1 MTTQLSPE
9 RLAVPPPYARDRPDL
24 PYSMDLMDADRKV
37 GWINGDRV
45 GFRGF
50 ATDEEAAHAAWV
62 AHRTLT
68 RRLARS
74 HNIRP
79 VPIGTEPLVLRRHGT
94 EELIVASGRPIAALV
109 KPERDGRSGP
119 DSHGFE
125 IPIPQPADEVLV
137 HSMAH
142 LIYRTLR
149 KSGLRWTRRVNA

>member
-1 MTTQLSPE
+1 MSTQLSPE
-9 RLAVPPPYARDRPDL
+9 RLAVPPPTL
-24 PYSMDLMDADRKV
+24 LHLNDADRTV

-74 HNIRP
+74 HNLRP
-79 VPIGTEPLVLRRHGT
+79 VPVGTEPIAFQRDGDEVR
-94 EELIVASGRPIAALV
+94 IVASGRTVATLIA
-109 KPERDGRSGP
+109 PSF
-119 DSHGFE
+119 DSTSEADESFGFE
-125 IPIPQPADEVLV
+125 LRVPQPADEVLV
-137 HSMAH
+137 RAVAL

-149 KSGLRWTRRVNA
+149 KSGLRWGSSQARITA

>member
-9 RLAVPPPYARDRPDL
+9 RLAVPPP
-24 PYSMDLMDADRKV
+24 SMLHLNDADRTV

-74 HNIRP
+74 HNLRP
-79 VPIGTEPLVLRRHGT
+79 VPIGSEPLALRREGDA
-94 EELIVASGRPIAALV
+94 EFIVASSGPIATLV
-109 KPERDGRSGP
+109 RPEYDSIGES

-125 IPIPQPADEVLV
+125 ISIPQPADEVLV
-137 HSMAH
+137 RAMAH
-142 LIYRTLR
+142 LIYRTIR
-149 KSGLRWTRRVNA
+149 KSGLRWGSNRARINT

>member
-9 RLAVPPPYARDRPDL
+9 RLAVPPPSVL
-24 PYSMDLMDADRKV
+24 HLNDADRTV

-74 HNIRP
+74 HSLRP
-79 VPIGTEPLVLRRHGT
+79 VPIGTEPLALQRHGD
-94 EELIVASGRPIAALV
+94 EWLIVASSGPIATLV
-109 KPERDGRSGP
+109 ESDGQGSSDH
-119 DSHGFE
+119 DSYGFE
-125 IPIPQPADEVLV
+125 LAIPQPADEVLV
-137 HSMAH
+137 RAMAH

-149 KSGLRWTRRVNA
+149 KSGLRWGSRPGRVTA

>member
-9 RLAVPPPYARDRPDL
+9 RLAVPPP
-24 PYSMDLMDADRKV
+24 SMLHLNDADRTV

-74 HNIRP
+74 HNLRP
-79 VPIGTEPLVLRRHGT
+79 VPIGSEPLALRREGDA
-94 EELIVASGRPIAALV
+94 EFIVASSGPIATLV
-109 KPERDGRSGP
+109 RPEYDSADES

-125 IPIPQPADEVLV
+125 ISIPQPADEVLV
-137 HSMAH
+137 RAMAH
-142 LIYRTLR
+142 LIYRTIR
-149 KSGLRWTRRVNA
+149 KSGLRWGSNRARINT

>member
-9 RLAVPPPYARDRPDL
+9 RLAVPPPSTL
-24 PYSMDLMDADRKV
+24 HLNDAERTV

-62 AHRTLT
+62 AYRTIR

-74 HNIRP
+74 HGLRP
-79 VPIGTEPLVLRRHGT
+79 IPIGTEPLALQRDSDRW
-94 EELIVASGRPIAALV
+94 LIVASGGPIATLV
-109 KPERDGRSGP
+109 EP
-119 DSHGFE
+119 DRAVTDDASYGFE
-125 IPIPQPADEVLV
+125 LAIPQPADEVLARA
-137 HSMAH
+137 MAH

-149 KSGLRWTRRVNA
+149 KSGVRWGSRPARVNA

>member
-9 RLAVPPPYARDRPDL
+9 RLAVPPPSTL
-24 PYSMDLMDADRKV
+24 HLNDADRTV

-62 AHRTLT
+62 AYRTLT

-74 HNIRP
+74 HNLRP
-79 VPIGTEPLVLRRHGT
+79 VPIGTEPLAIQRDGDARV
-94 EELIVASGRPIAALV
+94 IVAS
-109 KPERDGRSGP
+109 SGP
-119 DSHGFE
+119 VATLVEFDRHDPNDRDSYGFE
-125 IPIPQPADEVLV
+125 LAIPQPADEVLV
-137 HSMAH
+137 RAMAH

-149 KSGLRWTRRVNA
+149 KSGLRWGSRPARVSA

>member
-1 MTTQLSPE
+1 MTTMLSPE
-9 RLAVPPPYARDRPDL
+9 RFAVPPPYAPDRA
-24 PYSMDLMDADRKV
+24 SMDLMDADRRV

-74 HNIRP
+74 HNLRP
-79 VPIGTEPLVLRRHGT
+79 VPIGSEPLAVQRDGDD
-94 EELIVASGRPIAALV
+94 ELIVAS
-109 KPERDGRSGP
+109 SGP
-119 DSHGFE
+119 VATLIRPELDGPAGHDSYGFE
-125 IPIPQPADEVLV
+125 LSVPQPADEVLV
-137 HSMAH
+137 RAMAH

-149 KSGLRWTRRVNA
+149 KSGVRWTGRIDR

>member
-9 RLAVPPPYARDRPDL
+9 RLAVPPP
-24 PYSMDLMDADRKV
+24 SMLHLNDADRTV

-74 HNIRP
+74 HNLRP
-79 VPIGTEPLVLRRHGT
+79 VPIGSEPLALRRDGD
-94 EELIVASGRPIAALV
+94 EELIVASSGPIATLIR
-109 KPERDGRSGP
+109 PEYDGEGEP

-137 HSMAH
+137 RAMAH
-142 LIYRTLR
+142 LIYRTIR
-149 KSGLRWTRRVNA
+149 KSGLRWGSNRGRVTA